1 MLKNK
6 RGQTTLEYLILVTA
20 VIAALLA
27 FLGPTGVFRSVLGN
41 ALVDVS
47 DGITNQAN
55 RIAGSR
61 P

>member
-27 FLGPTGVFRSVLGN
+27 FLGPAGTFRSVLGN
-41 ALVDVS
+41 ALEDVS